1 MCSLFSDSDGIGL
14 ASIPRC
20 ADINVVTT
28 GREISSCTA
37 PNCNVVVPASVSF
50 QRLEALRR
58 VVMTGYVVF
67 QRQKTLG
74 RVVGTGGV
82 AKESLGTESG
92 ILTAACIFKKRDN
105 ARSCIGSA
113 ICVVG
118 ERLLTDGGV
127 VTRCAVK
134 QRLKTDSGV
143 EATADVAGERSR
155 THRCIIDSIETIV
168 GERSET
174 DTGVVA
180 AICVGCE
187 RAIAGRG
194 VVVAGRVV
202 EEGINTGS
210 SILRPAGVG
219 FEREITYSR
228 VVVSV
233 VVRERA
239 GTYGRV
245 EATGCVAVERTYTGG
260 RVGAAADVGLQREKT
275 SGGIATAAGIA
286 GKRGSPTSR
295 VIAAGVVV
303 L

>member
-1 MCSLFSDSDGIGL
+1 AGRIHYHRATGRWHPGNTGNKGLFLCSLFSDSDSIGL
-14 ASIPRC
+14 AGIPRC

-28 GREISSCTA
+28 SREISSGTA

-58 VVMTGYVVF
+58 
-67 QRQKTLG
+67 
-74 RVVGTGGV
+74 
-82 AKESLGTESG
+82 
-92 ILTAACIFKKRDN
+92 
-105 ARSCIGSA
+105 
-113 ICVVG
+113 
-118 ERLLTDGGV
+118 
-127 VTRCAVK
+127 AVK

-202 EEGINTGS
+202 DEGVNTG
-210 SILRPAGVG
+210 RGV
-219 FEREITYSR
+219 
-228 VVVSV
+228 
-233 VVRERA
+233 
-239 GTYGRV
+239 
-245 EATGCVAVERTYTGG
+245 
-260 RVGAAADVGLQREKT
+260 
-275 SGGIATAAGIA
+275 
-286 GKRGSPTSR
+286 
-295 VIAAGVVV
+295 
-303 L
+303 

>member
-1 MCSLFSDSDGIGL
+1 M
-14 ASIPRC
+14 
-20 ADINVVTT
+20 
-28 GREISSCTA
+28 
-37 PNCNVVVPASVSF
+37 
-50 QRLEALRR
+50 
-58 VVMTGYVVF
+58 
-67 QRQKTLG
+67 
-74 RVVGTGGV
+74 
-82 AKESLGTESG
+82 
-92 ILTAACIFKKRDN
+92 
-105 ARSCIGSA
+105 
-113 ICVVG
+113 
-118 ERLLTDGGV
+118 
-127 VTRCAVK
+127 
-134 QRLKTDSGV
+134 KTDSSV

-260 RVGAAADVGLQREKT
+260 RVGAAANVGLQREKT
-275 SGGIATAAGIA
+275 GSGIGTAAGIA

>member
-1 MCSLFSDSDGIGL
+1 
-14 ASIPRC
+14 
-20 ADINVVTT
+20 
-28 GREISSCTA
+28 
-37 PNCNVVVPASVSF
+37 
-50 QRLEALRR
+50 
-58 VVMTGYVVF
+58 F

-127 VTRCAVK
+127 VTCCAVK
-134 QRLKTDSGV
+134 QRLKTDSSV

-168 GERSET
+168 RERSET

-194 VVVAGRVV
+194 VVV
-202 EEGINTGS
+202 
-210 SILRPAGVG
+210 GV
-219 FEREITYSR
+219 I
-228 VVVSV
+228 
-233 VVRERA
+233 VRERA

-260 RVGAAADVGLQREKT
+260 CVGAAADVGLQREKT
-275 SGGIATAAGIA
+275 SGRIATAAGIA
-286 GKRGSPTSR
+286 GKRGSARRR